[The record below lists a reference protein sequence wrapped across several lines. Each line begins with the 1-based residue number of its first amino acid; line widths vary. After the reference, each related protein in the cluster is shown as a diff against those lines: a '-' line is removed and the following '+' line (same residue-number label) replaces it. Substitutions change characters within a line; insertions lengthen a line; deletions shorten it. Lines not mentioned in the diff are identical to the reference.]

1 MTVTVTVMTVVVGPP
16 RVPVVREVIFLNFF
30 VAVTNILVCLPL
42 LDLCVYVEAEK
53 SSRALRGCHYLLV
66 VALVGKAS

>member
-1 MTVTVTVMTVVVGPP
+1 MTVTVMTVGPP

-30 VAVTNILVCLPL
+30 VAVTNIGILVCLPL

>member
-1 MTVTVTVMTVVVGPP
+1 MTVVGLARPSN
-16 RVPVVREVIFLNFF
+16 EGIFLNFF
-30 VAVTNILVCLPL
+30 VAVTNILVMPRQPSYHT
-42 LDLCVYVEAEK
+42 CVDVEAEK